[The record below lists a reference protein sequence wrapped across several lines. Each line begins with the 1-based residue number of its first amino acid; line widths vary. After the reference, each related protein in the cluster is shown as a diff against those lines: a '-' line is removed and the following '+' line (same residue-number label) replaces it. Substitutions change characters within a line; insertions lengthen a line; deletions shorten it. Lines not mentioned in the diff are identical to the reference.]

1 MSDAGNSGLY
11 PRATGEWGIASWNW
25 RLDEGIFSDNPSN
38 WSLRLRCSGDGNFS
52 GNRQSTFIIR
62 GMHNRRWDAVRVPI
76 PEVLD
81 DLSSV
86 VDEVLLV
93 EDNAL
98 IEAMQLAYR
107 HHGLVLAPAGA
118 AALAAAVTY
127 KGRFR
132 GGRVALPLCGGNLTE
147 AQAQEWLFMRTP

>member
-1 MSDAGNSGLY
+1 M
-11 PRATGEWGIASWNW
+11 
-25 RLDEGIFSDNPSN
+25 
-38 WSLRLRCSGDGNFS
+38 
-52 GNRQSTFIIR
+52 
-62 GMHNRRWDAVRVPI
+62 RVPI

-81 DLSSV
+81 DLRSV

-98 IEAMQLAYR
+98 IEAMQLAHR
-107 HHGLVLAPAGA
+107 HHGLVLEPAGA

-132 GGRVALPLCGGNLTE
+132 GGRVAVPLCGGNLTE
-147 AQAQEWLFMRTP
+147 GQAQEWLFMRTP